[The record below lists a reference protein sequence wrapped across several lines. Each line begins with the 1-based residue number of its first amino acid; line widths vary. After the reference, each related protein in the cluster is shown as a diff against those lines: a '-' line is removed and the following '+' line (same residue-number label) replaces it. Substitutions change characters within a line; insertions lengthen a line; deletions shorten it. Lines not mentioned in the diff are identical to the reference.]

1 MSEPPIQIESLLRK
15 YGKRLERTVFERSE
29 GEVREHREWAKKI
42 DGGAG
47 VIAKKSRK
55 FVLVKHTPEAW
66 SRGHRYWSFPGGG
79 VKHGEDFEEAA
90 VREFKEE
97 TGLDVKVTDL
107 IAVYEHVNRSP
118 QGTQSTF
125 YMAIFK
131 GEVVGGGMR
140 PDPSE
145 ISEIKL
151 FDELPEEELLPWW
164 RDHYSLF
171 EGT

>member
-1 MSEPPIQIESLLRK
+1 
-15 YGKRLERTVFERSE
+15 
-29 GEVREHREWAKKI
+29 
-42 DGGAG
+42 
-47 VIAKKSRK
+47 
-55 FVLVKHTPEAW
+55 
-66 SRGHRYWSFPGGG
+66 
-79 VKHGEDFEEAA
+79 
-90 VREFKEE
+90 
-97 TGLDVKVTDL
+97 VKVTDL